1 MTTGRLL
8 ALQHADT
15 AFPSGAFAFSN
26 GVEGLAALASGLD
39 ASSLRHAAEAVVRY
53 RWAGSERV
61 ALAHA
66 HRAGDDLAVL
76 ARIDAALEAATPA
89 EPMRLGSRRNGG
101 AFLAAHLRLG
111 TPGAGPLRAA
121 ISDER
126 LLGHLSVVQGA
137 LWRAL
142 GLEEA
147 ACLEIAGYQTV
158 AGLVAAAVRLGR
170 IGAIEAQAIV
180 AALLPVVA
188 ECAAAPIPD
197 TPDFTAFAPLIEIA
211 AMRHARAEL
220 RLFAN

>member
-26 GVEGLAALASGLD
+26 GVEGLAALDPVLNAAGL
-39 ASSLRHAAEAVVRY
+39 RRAAEAVVRH

-66 HRAGDDLAVL
+66 HRAGGDLAAL
-76 ARIDAALEAATPA
+76 ARIDAALEAATPV
-89 EPMRLGSRRNGG
+89 EPMRHGSRRNGG
-101 AFLAAHLRLG
+101 ALLAAHLRLG
-111 TPGAGPLRAA
+111 TPGAGALRAGIA
-121 ISDER
+121 EGR
-126 LLGHLSVVQGA
+126 LLGHLSVLQGA

-142 GLEEA
+142 GLDEA
-147 ACLEIAGYQTV
+147 ACIEIAGYQTL

-170 IGAIEAQAIV
+170 IGAIEAQAVI

-188 ECAAAPIPD
+188 ECAAAPVPD
-197 TPDFTAFAPLIEIA
+197 EPDLTAFAPLIEIA
-211 AMRHARAEL
+211 AMRHAHADV